1 MNRTQEQVSRREEEK
16 KKRSGEE
23 ITEND
28 SITL

>member
-16 KKRSGEE
+16 KKRIGEE